1 VFVELQTGQAEI
13 FGTEMVKDFKYKFHH
28 GSKFSVYTYHGCT
41 VNVFGRNQIAPYKSK
56 EHPMIQ
62 YLNVHHA
69 LENLRKESD
78 TKENKTGPVVMV
90 VGPQDVGK
98 TTVCRLLVNYAV
110 RQSRRPIYVDL
121 DVSQN
126 TLSVPGTISATLVE
140 RPASIE
146 EGLPQNA
153 PLVYHYG
160 HSTPSQNTVLY
171 DNVVSTMAK
180 VVRKRLESNPK
191 AKKSGAVIN
200 TSKMIKGGYEQLKHV
215 AEAFE
220 VDVIIVLD
228 QEKLKV
234 DLVRDMP
241 NKTVVWLPKS
251 NGVVER
257 TQEQRMEDSS
267 TSIKQYYY
275 GFQNAL
281 FPHSFDVK
289 FTDLKEKI
297 FKIGAPSLPESC
309 MPLGKTVDDNET
321 KVVAVGLTPKD
332 LLNHIL
338 AISFSHNKEELIV
351 NNIIGFVVVTDV
363 NVKEGKISVLSPQP
377 KPLPSTLLL
386 LSDVKYI
393 DR

>member
-1 VFVELQTGQAEI
+1 L
-13 FGTEMVKDFKYKFHH
+13 
-28 GSKFSVYTYHGCT
+28 FS
-41 VNVFGRNQIAPYKSK
+41 RNFF
-56 EHPMIQ
+56 
-62 YLNVHHA
+62 
-69 LENLRKESD
+69 
-78 TKENKTGPVVMV
+78 
-90 VGPQDVGK
+90 
-98 TTVCRLLVNYAV
+98 
-110 RQSRRPIYVDL
+110 
-121 DVSQN
+121 
-126 TLSVPGTISATLVE
+126 
-140 RPASIE
+140 
-146 EGLPQNA
+146 
-153 PLVYHYG
+153 
-160 HSTPSQNTVLY
+160 
-171 DNVVSTMAK
+171 
-180 VVRKRLESNPK
+180 
-191 AKKSGAVIN
+191 
-200 TSKMIKGGYEQLKHV
+200 KGGYEQLKHV

-363 NVKEGKISVLSPQP
+363 NVKEVCNIIMFSRNFEIF
-377 KPLPSTLLL
+377 
-386 LSDVKYI
+386 DIIYF
-393 DR
+393 